1 MAALPQIAAGLQ
13 YDYHHIVAVGRGLSA
28 RDEPI
33 ESRNVRFAGGMI
45 MQVAVELFGIP
56 RARAGIAQ
64 TVATGGNL
72 GDVLADLGNRFPS
85 LAESCIDGRSL
96 RPGFIV
102 NLGAERFVSAPD
114 TPLREG
120 DTVLLLSLDAG
131 G

>member
-1 MAALPQIAAGLQ
+1 
-13 YDYHHIVAVGRGLSA
+13 
-28 RDEPI
+28 
-33 ESRNVRFAGGMI
+33 

-64 TVATGGNL
+64 TVATGRNL
-72 GDVLADLGNRFPS
+72 GDVLADLAAKFPS

-102 NLGAERFVSAPD
+102 NLGAERFVSAPE